1 LKAQT
6 FKIFLTD
13 FEARN
18 LQTAKLSQQENILVP
33 TSPIPNLIVRNSTS
47 ESLVDVHSNAA
58 ESPKIAAGRELS
70 LWLAAIKRFIEPE
83 NFSFKDADP
92 KNAVRQDWS
101 SALRALRYSL
111 MRATLLTSQLSARF
125 KTLEFEAATDNLE
138 TKEFAELYL
147 ILSRFSNVCDRLLA
161 IQPLDYFGWT
171 NFCDSLRSSLEKIAL
186 PQKLIS
192 ADYTSL
198 PESLE
203 RLNQTAKIRYPFGKE
218 VLQTIASLNRLL
230 EILRIVGDKLKND
243 LPLKNSLLF
252 FSLIHGEA
260 KDLIR
265 FIEQR
270 LLRQMPPENEFFDL
284 LDGTIYIISLEIKKV
299 YSRELKG
306 VLDLR
311 PAPQVVARVETSHG
325 LLQDCFQQSIILLAE
340 AFDSE
345 IEGWRIF
352 PNYQTRLEQSLVLR
366 NDLWNALQHVQ
377 RAEKS
382 PDTFSSEKLRKSL
395 EHFRNSSLYFL
406 MFKDCEPT
414 ERFIEEILQTK
425 RLQDITH
432 VLHRFGAYLETLLG
446 QVSMRGVLA
455 NHPFEYPKIED

>member
-1 LKAQT
+1 
-6 FKIFLTD
+6 
-13 FEARN
+13 
-18 LQTAKLSQQENILVP
+18 LVP
-33 TSPIPNLIVRNSTS
+33 TSPISNLAVINPTLESSPVANFDSADTPLLAVR
-47 ESLVDVHSNAA
+47 
-58 ESPKIAAGRELS
+58 RELS
-70 LWLAAIKRFIEPE
+70 LWLAAIAKFVEPE
-83 NFSFKDADP
+83 NYSFKDADA
-92 KNAVRQDWS
+92 KNAARQDWS
-101 SALRALRYSL
+101 NELRALRYSL
-111 MRATLLTSQLSARF
+111 MRAALLTSQLAAKF
-125 KTLEFEAATDNLE
+125 KTPEFEVLPAELE

-147 ILSRFSNVCDRLLA
+147 ILSRFSIVCDRLLA
-161 IQPLDYFGWT
+161 VQPLDYYGWS
-171 NFCDSLRSSLEKIAL
+171 NFCDSLKNNLDKTTL
-186 PQKLIS
+186 PQKLVS
-192 ADYTSL
+192 TDYAAL
-198 PESLE
+198 PESLLV
-203 RLNQTAKIRYPFGKE
+203 LNRTAKARHPFGKE
-218 VLQTIASLNRLL
+218 VLETIARLNRLL
-230 EILRIVGDKLKND
+230 EILRIIGNKLQND

-252 FSLIHGEA
+252 FSLIHGET
-260 KDLIR
+260 KDLTR

-270 LLRQMPPENEFFDL
+270 LLRSMPPENEFFDL
-284 LDGTIYIISLEIKKV
+284 LDGTIYIISLELKKV

-340 AFDSE
+340 AFDPE

-366 NDLWNALQHVQ
+366 LDLWNALQNVQ

-382 PDTFSSEKLRKSL
+382 PDTFSADKLRKSL
-395 EHFRNSSLYFL
+395 EHLRNSSLYFL

-446 QVSMRGVLA
+446 QVNMRGVLA
-455 NHPFEYPKIED
+455 NHPFDYPKIED

>member
-1 LKAQT
+1 M
-6 FKIFLTD
+6 
-13 FEARN
+13 
-18 LQTAKLSQQENILVP
+18 VP
-33 TSPIPNLIVRNSTS
+33 TSPVPDLIVRNSTV
-47 ESLVDVHSNAA
+47 ESSPAANAD
-58 ESPKIAAGRELS
+58 AAQQPTVALGRELS
-70 LWLAAIKRFIEPE
+70 LWLAAISKFIEPE
-83 NFSFKDADP
+83 NFSFKDAEP

-101 SALRALRYSL
+101 SELRALRFSL
-111 MRATLLTSQLSARF
+111 MRASLLTSQLWAKF
-125 KTLEFEAATDNLE
+125 KTPDFKALPTDLE
-138 TKEFAELYL
+138 TTEFGELYL
-147 ILSRFSNVCDRLLA
+147 ILSRFSNVSDHLLA
-161 IQPLDYFGWT
+161 IHPLDYYGWA
-171 NFCDSLRSSLEKIAL
+171 NLCASLKSSLEKIAL
-186 PQKLIS
+186 PQKLIA
-192 ADYTSL
+192 ADYASL
-198 PESLE
+198 PEPLE
-203 RLNQTAKIRYPFGKE
+203 CLNQTAKARHPFGKE
-218 VLQTIASLNRLL
+218 VLQTIARLNRLL
-230 EILRIVGDKLKND
+230 EVLRIIGNKLKND

-252 FSLIHGEA
+252 FSLVYGET

-270 LLRQMPPENEFFDL
+270 LLRQMTPENEFFDL

-340 AFDSE
+340 AFDPE

-366 NDLWNALQHVQ
+366 RDLWSALQHVHQ
-377 RAEKS
+377 AEKS

-395 EHFRNSSLYFL
+395 EHLRGSSLYFL

-446 QVSMRGVLA
+446 QVNMRGVLA
-455 NHPFEYPKIED
+455 NHPFDYPKNEG